1 MSISI
6 SLEQRKGL
14 LPNQKVVGTIQLVL
28 KEQSLFKN
36 ITLLVQGIE
45 HVSFR
50 KFACETSYT
59 SSHRE
64 ERLDGR
70 NEFSQDNVFLSR
82 KYDIAIPGV
91 ERSSDDVSKSLFDKI
106 YF

>member
-14 LPNQKVVGTIQLVL
+14 LPNQKVVGTIQLEL
-28 KEQSLFKN
+28 KEQSLLKN
-36 ITLLVQGIE
+36 ITLLLEGIE
-45 HVSFR
+45 HVSFS
-50 KFACETSYT
+50 KFDCETSYG
-59 SSHRE
+59 SRYSLRE

-70 NEFSQDNVFLSR
+70 NKFSQDNVFLSR

-91 ERSSDDVSKSLFDKI
+91 ERTSDDVSK
-106 YF
+106 